1 MQSFQLRVCRISVP
15 ENLGFLFI
23 EVMGLVGIRISSP
36 KVRLFPLFPL
46 TTFHVCPEARTGQWG
61 VKSHATGI
69 PKLRITET
77 VILE

>member
-1 MQSFQLRVCRISVP
+1 MP

-23 EVMGLVGIRISSP
+23 KVMGLVGIRVRSP
-36 KVRLFPLFPL
+36 ESQVVPVIPLD
-46 TTFHVCPEARTGQWG
+46 HVPRMPGSTDRPMG